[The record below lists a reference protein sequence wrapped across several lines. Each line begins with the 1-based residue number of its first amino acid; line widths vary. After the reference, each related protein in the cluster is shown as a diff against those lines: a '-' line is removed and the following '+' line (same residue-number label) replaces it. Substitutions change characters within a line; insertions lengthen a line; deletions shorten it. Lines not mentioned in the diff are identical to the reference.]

1 MFKLKS
7 MPKVKFD
14 NLLQMKEALG
24 LDERDTVFGY
34 CKRTGDTIY
43 ILDLVKD
50 ILTEELY
57 FHTGEH
63 SMTSRKWLVYRRLL
77 WE

>member
-14 NLLQMKEALG
+14 TLLQMKEALG
-24 LDERDTVFGY
+24 LDETDTVFGY

-43 ILDLVKD
+43 ILDLVKYV
-50 ILTEELY
+50 LTEELC
-57 FHTGEH
+57 FHIGEY
-63 SMTSRKWLVYRRLL
+63 SMTSRK
-77 WE
+77 

>member
-14 NLLQMKEALG
+14 TLLQMKEALG

-43 ILDLVKD
+43 ILN
-50 ILTEELY
+50 
-57 FHTGEH
+57 
-63 SMTSRKWLVYRRLL
+63 
-77 WE
+77 

>member
-14 NLLQMKEALG
+14 TLLQMKEALG
-24 LDERDTVFGY
+24 LDESDTVFGY

-43 ILDLVKD
+43 TILS
-50 ILTEELY
+50 EGNLY
-57 FHTGEH
+57 RGTVLPYWRIFYDFKKMIG
-63 SMTSRKWLVYRRLL
+63 V
-77 WE
+77 